1 MKFNLSKT
9 KYSGGGLYLGGTVV
23 IVASIS
29 NCVVNAE
36 ENAEFAHFVHE
47 VSWRAYASLKVN
59 DTSKKEWYQAEQY
72 SDSIYN
78 VIANAIAD
86 CKMQR
91 NEFDKRNG
99 VYGPYA
105 NLITFSVVPMS

>member
-9 KYSGGGLYLGGTVV
+9 KYSRGELYCSSAVA

-36 ENAEFAHFVHE
+36 EYADFMHFVHE
-47 VSWRAYASLKVN
+47 TSWQAYVSLKVN
-59 DTSKKEWYQAEQY
+59 DTSKNEWYQEPQY
-72 SDSIYN
+72 SDSIYS

-91 NEFDKRNG
+91 N
-99 VYGPYA
+99 
-105 NLITFSVVPMS
+105 